1 MLAFLVVKVFANFLH
16 VIGCATSTLIY

>member
-16 VIGCATSTLIY
+16 VVGCATSTPYY